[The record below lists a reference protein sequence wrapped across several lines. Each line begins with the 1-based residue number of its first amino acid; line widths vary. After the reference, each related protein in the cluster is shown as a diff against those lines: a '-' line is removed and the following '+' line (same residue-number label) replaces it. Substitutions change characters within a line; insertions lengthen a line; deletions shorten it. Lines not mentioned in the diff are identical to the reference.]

1 MRPHPDFDLPDSPF
15 LPSDAYGSRSNSSGT
30 IPERSDITNHSPEHP
45 HGVTGF
51 AQTELLPPKE
61 TLLANQNKTA
71 LALGI
76 VQFLPPTLL
85 TLLLSS
91 GALLLGMILDA
102 RWLIVAGMAVTFLTA
117 LRVLWP
123 FVLRTLTFVA
133 RQKLSLELAA
143 GLGLCLVALGFL
155 HLTGVFQSFLSIY
168 QQPNWEAIGA
178 IGEGVVGAF
187 GQILIAMIALWV
199 AWRQY
204 TIEKVL
210 TTQQNRITQQQTIDS
225 YFQGISDLV
234 VDDEGLLED
243 WPQERAIAEGR
254 TAALLGSVDNHG
266 KAKILRFLSHSNLL
280 TPLQRDRHLGRA
292 MLDGSGGYSEDRE
305 YGVRVISLRMML
317 AGTDLCDTDLRGAD
331 LSDASFFEANLCAA
345 DLTRTNLSRSILCH
359 ANLREAN
366 LDGARLFYGTP
377 ENASPR
383 NRTARPNFQTGA
395 QTGAVVEGVDPQNN
409 TITAVPGGVPKLV
422 RQFPVAVE
430 TFPINWIGSRIDS
443 ASVLRPG
450 ITLALCR

>member
-1 MRPHPDFDLPDSPF
+1 MRPHPDFDLPDSS
-15 LPSDAYGSRSNSSGT
+15 PSDVYVSRSNSSGT
-30 IPERSDITNHSPEHP
+30 IPERSEITDHSPGHHHEL
-45 HGVTGF
+45 TGS
-51 AQTELLPPKE
+51 AQAELLPLKE
-61 TLLANQNKTA
+61 TLPVNQSNA
-71 LALGI
+71 SLSLGNL
-76 VQFLPPTLL
+76 QSLPPTFL
-85 TLLLSS
+85 TLLISS
-91 GALLLGMILDA
+91 GVLILGMFFNS
-102 RWLIVAGMAVTFLTA
+102 RWLVVAGMAVTVVVA

-123 FVLRTLTFVA
+123 SVLRTLTFVS

-155 HLTGVFQSFLSIY
+155 HLTGVSQSFLSIY
-168 QQPNWEAIGA
+168 QKPNWEAIGA

-187 GQILIAMIALWV
+187 GQILIALIALWV

-234 VDDEGLLED
+234 VDEDGLLED

-254 TAALLGSVDNHG
+254 TAALLGSVDNQG

-292 MLDGSGGYSEDRE
+292 MLDGLGGYSEDRE
-305 YGVRVISLRMML
+305 YGVRVIGLRMML

-359 ANLREAN
+359 ANLREAK

-395 QTGAVVEGVDPQNN
+395 QTGAVVEGVDLTEVKGLSTEQHYYCCAWGGTKTRS
-409 TITAVPGGVPKLV
+409 TIPGGCGNIPNKLD
-422 RQFPVAVE
+422 RQP
-430 TFPINWIGSRIDS
+430 D
-443 ASVLRPG
+443 
-450 ITLALCR
+450 

>member
-1 MRPHPDFDLPDSPF
+1 MRPHPDFDLPDSSF
-15 LPSDAYGSRSNSSGT
+15 PSPDAHASRSNSSG
-30 IPERSDITNHSPEHP
+30 IMSERSAITDRAPGHP
-45 HGVTGF
+45 HGLAGS
-51 AQTELLPPKE
+51 AQPELLPPNE
-61 TLLANQNKTA
+61 TLSTNQNKSSLSFLDVLQA
-71 LALGI
+71 L
-76 VQFLPPTLL
+76 PTNLL
-85 TLLLSS
+85 TLLISS
-91 GALLLGMILDA
+91 GILILGMILNA
-102 RWLIVAGMAVTFLTA
+102 RWLMVAGMVITFLIA

-123 FVLRTLTFVA
+123 SLLRALTFMTK
-133 RQKLSLELAA
+133 QKLSLELAA
-143 GLGLCLVALGFL
+143 GLGLFLVALGYL
-155 HLTGVFQSFLSIY
+155 QLTGVSQSFLNIY
-168 QQPNWEAIGA
+168 REPNWNAIGA

-225 YFQGISDLV
+225 YFQGVSDLV
-234 VDDEGLLED
+234 VDEEGLLED

-317 AGTDLCDTDLRGAD
+317 VGTDLSDTDLRGAD

-359 ANLREAN
+359 ANLRDAN

-395 QTGAVVEGVDPQNN
+395 QTGAVVEGVDLTNVKGLSAEQHYYCCAWGGAKTRS
-409 TITAVPGGVPKLV
+409 TIPGGCGNIPNKLD
-422 RQFPVAVE
+422 RQP
-430 TFPINWIGSRIDS
+430 D
-443 ASVLRPG
+443 
-450 ITLALCR
+450 